1 MGKYRVTGPD
11 GKAYMVT
18 APDGATREQIMA
30 RVQAHAAPKR
40 TVGSGVPAIDQ
51 ALSSV
56 NEFLIG
62 VPQGLYNAAATVTDP
77 IANAAIRVFSG
88 KETADKT
95 MQAARKQR
103 KAAVDAVSRAMVSR
117 PSPVARTAGQIAG
130 TLLPPVAGIK
140 APAALAR
147 IAPKAAPVLT
157 RAMQGAIGGAAT
169 RGDDSS
175 GLTEAAIGAGAGVV
189 LPPALSYLATSRPV
203 RAVGRGVANIARPAV
218 NAVSSMLDNTP
229 ALPPVAARAAPTP
242 TISDAFGRDAAARA
256 ARFRAVGAENPTT
269 GMVTRDPRAWN
280 FERETAKLSGAGD
293 DLVSQIR
300 KVERDIVRAGDDLV
314 RAQGGS
320 LGAEGTGLSVQRALD
335 AKRNEM
341 QKAASALYKSV
352 RDGRGDVSAGP
363 LNALRGALDDPAMT
377 DNPIFDTMR
386 EGINRRLQRFG
397 MAGTSGMVRNDAV
410 ATVSQA
416 EELRKMIGSL
426 GPSNEPAVRM
436 MRGRLIDALDDD
448 VTNSVGDDA
457 FKAARASAKARFDE
471 FSKTFAGRIA
481 DEGIAPEKLTQRL
494 LGATPLSDIRALRR
508 SLTSGTQD
516 QIARGTEALRGLRA
530 QSLDELFGG
539 VVSAD
544 GKLNGNQLHKLFQKN
559 ADKYRALFD
568 AGDYKQIRRIALAAR
583 DATSEVPFSA
593 VNNSNTA
600 SAAANMFQRL
610 PESNKKGILGLLAK
624 HAAGFT
630 MGGPAANISM
640 IVADEALKR
649 RAASQAGDLLARQV
663 SIASSPEMA
672 ARVAM
677 EQGLQGTSDE
687 GLAALIKRWQ
697 NITGNNPVIGGVTA
711 SAAMNGQ

>member
-40 TVGSGVPAIDQ
+40 AAGSGVPTIDQ

-88 KETADKT
+88 KETADRT

-103 KAAVDAVSRAMVSR
+103 KAAVDAISRAMVSR

-147 IAPKAAPVLT
+147 IAPKAVPVLT

-341 QKAASALYKSV
+341 QKATSALYKSV
-352 RDGRGDVSAGP
+352 REGRGDVSAGP

-544 GKLNGNQLHKLFQKN
+544 GKLNGSQLHKLFQKN

-711 SAAMNGQ
+711 SAATNGQ